1 METVGAY
8 EAKTNLARLL
18 ERVQAGEQITIT
30 RHGVPIAVLRPAPG
44 GGRRQQ
50 PARTI
55 AELRKFR
62 GKHTL
67 GGQNLKEMIE
77 EGRR

>member
-8 EAKTNLARLL
+8 EAKTNLGKLL

-30 RHGVPIAVLRPAPG
+30 KHGVPVAVLLPPFEMP
-44 GGRRQQ
+44 RQD

-55 AELRKFR
+55 AELKEFR
-62 GKHTL
+62 QQHKLAGL
-67 GGQNLKEMIE
+67 DLKTIIE